1 MKTSL
6 SHHNIFLYIKGL
18 LNLNF
23 PDGKNIDDGDLQKMV
38 SMGLDRLQ
46 YSFSKVKDKYYSE
59 NDNPLFNHL
68 NSDHMV
74 VLLYY
79 IANSGFKLNFDKTTL
94 EKLYYLNKI
103 MHSVDIFYSVNLPDI
118 FCVAHPLNTI
128 LGHAKYSDY
137 FYVYQNVTVG
147 STNEGIYPTIGRGV
161 ALYSNTSIIGNCKI
175 GDNVVMAAN
184 STVINKNIPNDSM
197 VTGYYPNNKIIDNKK
212 HVINRLFNVGNKYE

>member
-6 SHHNIFLYIKGL
+6 SHHNIFIYIKGL
-18 LNLNF
+18 LNSNF
-23 PDGKNIDDGDLQKMV
+23 PDGKNIDDEHLRKMV
-38 SMGLDRLQ
+38 DMGLARLQ
-46 YSFSKVKDKYYSE
+46 YSFSKVKDKYFSE

-94 EKLYYLNKI
+94 EKIYYLNKI

-147 STNEGIYPTIGRGV
+147 STDEGIYPTIGRGV

-175 GDNVVMAAN
+175 GDNVVMTAN
-184 STVINKNIPNDSM
+184 SSVINKNIPNDSM

-212 HVINRLFNVGNKYE
+212 HVINRLFNVGDKYE